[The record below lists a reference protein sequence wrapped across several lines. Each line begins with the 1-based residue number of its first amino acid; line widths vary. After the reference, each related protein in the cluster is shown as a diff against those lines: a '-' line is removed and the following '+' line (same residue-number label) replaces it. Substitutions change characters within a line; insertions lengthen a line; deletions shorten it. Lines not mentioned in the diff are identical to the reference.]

1 MTDIEQ
7 PKVQYEIGESL
18 LLGQR
23 AKVMPYPF
31 GLRRFQLVM
40 GTVAEEGW
48 QLGT

>member
-31 GLRRFQLVM
+31 VFVVSNLWWEPSRKRG
-40 GTVAEEGW
+40 GS
-48 QLGT
+48 